1 VGEVAFITHPDFFNP
16 STQARNSIIYKLSLS
31 VNSTDTYAKKKRVL
45 LLLTGG
51 TIAGKVAKND
61 VSECID
67 SDSSSFMPIVNDS
80 VNIVKKNWG
89 IEIEPVVEELF
100 DVDSSDML
108 PQNWAI
114 LAEKIT
120 ESYDKFD
127 AFIILHGTNTMGYTG
142 AALSFALENIN
153 KPVILTGAQVPPG
166 YLGTDAVTNLVN
178 SLRLAVWGYHPI
190 KGVVCVFGSK
200 IISGARIKKGTDFD
214 YDPFQSFI
222 TGSLGQIGRFIRIDE
237 DALNKHIAYLSKVK
251 PLAIQSRV
259 LSVKK
264 DFDTASIVSLT
275 EFPGMSADI
284 FRILVKNNNTK
295 AFIFRAF
302 GAGDASTHLIEGF
315 EYLKK
320 NNIPIVVTTQAPN
333 GIASFQVNDSG
344 KMLKDKD
351 LAIPAFDMS
360 IESITTKLAWLL
372 AQNFSYEQI
381 KNKMLEDLHGEINIE
396 NELI

>member
-1 VGEVAFITHPDFFNP
+1 
-16 STQARNSIIYKLSLS
+16 
-31 VNSTDTYAKKKRVL
+31 
-45 LLLTGG
+45 
-51 TIAGKVAKND
+51 
-61 VSECID
+61 
-67 SDSSSFMPIVNDS
+67 
-80 VNIVKKNWG
+80 
-89 IEIEPVVEELF
+89 
-100 DVDSSDML
+100 
-108 PQNWAI
+108 
-114 LAEKIT
+114 
-120 ESYDKFD
+120 
-127 AFIILHGTNTMGYTG
+127 
-142 AALSFALENIN
+142 
-153 KPVILTGAQVPPG
+153 
-166 YLGTDAVTNLVN
+166 
-178 SLRLAVWGYHPI
+178 
-190 KGVVCVFGSK
+190 
-200 IISGARIKKGTDFD
+200 
-214 YDPFQSFI
+214 
-222 TGSLGQIGRFIRIDE
+222 
-237 DALNKHIAYLSKVK
+237 
-251 PLAIQSRV
+251 
-259 LSVKK
+259 
-264 DFDTASIVSLT
+264 
-275 EFPGMSADI
+275 MSADI